1 MSRKYRLI
9 LMAISAIILCLIGW
23 LIKKDFSFLTD
34 DFWFTSGLLL
44 LVLLSLVDQP
54 FFSKD
59 SDIFVNAVTAS
70 LSLLLIPAESRDTI
84 FWIFLGV
91 VSYLILS
98 SYILM
103 LLRKRSLFEE
113 SNIIQFFSRF
123 NRQIGKPNVLFSA
136 FFLWGGIRQFSLDS
150 SEFNALL
157 WFWIVFTLLNIPSL
171 ASLIEKV
178 FQRKPKT
185 NSDMAIGKIFG
196 VQSKNTFLIK
206 LLEER
211 TAKLKVFDFVEFEYS
226 MDNKRRK
233 GIVLDVYLLNQE
245 QWIKVLTTSELD
257 SKINDV
263 VEKCTPDVVYKI
275 DSPQEV
281 SIMNQLVGIVVE
293 GSVIEKIRFSYN
305 SRVEITNGQL
315 VELNN
320 GKHKVI
326 YQVIQGT
333 TKVELLENKNESGL
347 IIGEA
352 IQLGEWN
359 AENEQFEQY
368 GWVPSINTPIFI
380 ASNIQEIKEKDN
392 EYKIGVIPNTNYP
405 IIIDKELA
413 VTHHTA
419 ILGVTGCGKSVFTR
433 NLIKNIANDT
443 TKVIIVDLTGEY
455 KTRFKN
461 ITPII
466 NDENSKSAFQAIE
479 AIASEKAKF
488 ANQQNKDT
496 IQVSEN
502 TIKTS
507 FYNSI
512 KSFLEG
518 NNNLSIFEIPDI
530 TNNSDI
536 LDYTKWFFWS
546 LFKTAKTKNS
556 FGKRVCV
563 VLEEA
568 HTVIPEL
575 STMGVSDFASKATV
589 NSIAQIALQGRKYN
603 IGFIVIAQ
611 RTANVSKTVL
621 TQCNSIIAFK
631 SLDKTSCDFLSNY
644 MGQEFIN
651 TLPSLKFRT
660 ALAVGKAFKSTVPM
674 IFEVPEINEE
684 VYGEIDMNDVENN
697 EQLPVPDPKESPMN
711 I

>member
-9 LMAISAIILCLIGW
+9 LMAISAIILCVIGW
-23 LIKKDFSFLTD
+23 FIKNDFSFLTE

-98 SYILM
+98 SYIIM
-103 LLRKRSLFEE
+103 LLRRRSLFEE
-113 SNIIQFFSRF
+113 SNTIQFFSRF

-157 WFWIVFTLLNIPSL
+157 WFWIVFTLLSIPSL
-171 ASLIEKV
+171 AGLIEKV

-257 SKINDV
+257 SKISNV
-263 VEKCTPDVVYKI
+263 VDKCTPDVVYKI
-275 DSPQEV
+275 DTPQEV

-320 GKHKVI
+320 GRHKVI

-496 IQVSEN
+496 IQAGEN

-518 NNNLSIFEIPDI
+518 NNNLSVFEIPDI

-536 LDYTKWFFWS
+536 LDYTKLFFWN
-546 LFKTAKTKNS
+546 LFKTAKTMNN

-568 HTVIPEL
+568 HTIIPEL

-660 ALAVGKAFKSTVPM
+660 ALAVGKAFKSTIPM
-674 IFEVPEINEE
+674 IFEVPEINEK

-697 EQLPVPDPKESPMN
+697 EQLPVPDPKESP
-711 I
+711 

>member
-23 LIKKDFSFLTD
+23 FIKKDFSFLTD

-59 SDIFVNAVTAS
+59 SDVFVNAVTAS

-84 FWIFLGV
+84 FWIFFSV
-91 VSYLILS
+91 VIYLMLS
-98 SYILM
+98 SYVLM

-113 SNIIQFFSRF
+113 SKTIQFFSRF

-257 SKINDV
+257 SKISNV
-263 VEKCTPDVVYKI
+263 VDKCTPDVVYKI
-275 DSPQEV
+275 DTPQE
-281 SIMNQLVGIVVE
+281 SSLMNQLVGIVVE

-380 ASNIQEIKEKDN
+380 ASNIQDIKEKNN

-433 NLIKNIANDT
+433 NLIKNIANDN

-455 KTRFKN
+455 KARFKDVSS
-461 ITPII
+461 II
-466 NDENSKSAFQAIE
+466 NENDSGIAFKAIE
-479 AIASEKAKF
+479 VIASEKAKF
-488 ANQQNKDT
+488 ANQQNKKT
-496 IQVSEN
+496 IEDSEN
-502 TIKTS
+502 AIKTA
-507 FYNSI
+507 FDNSI
-512 KSFLEG
+512 KSFLESDK
-518 NNNLSIFEIPDI
+518 NLSIFEIPDI

-536 LDYTKWFFWS
+536 LDYTKWFFWC
-546 LFKTAKTKNS
+546 LFTTAKTKNS

-568 HTVIPEL
+568 HTIIPEL

-651 TLPSLKFRT
+651 ILPSLKFRT
-660 ALAVGKAFKSTVPM
+660 AIAVGKAFKSTIPM

-684 VYGEIDMNDVENN
+684 VVESDKSNDV
-697 EQLPVPDPKESPMN
+697 D
-711 I
+711 

>member
-1 MSRKYRLI
+1 
-9 LMAISAIILCLIGW
+9 
-23 LIKKDFSFLTD
+23 
-34 DFWFTSGLLL
+34 
-44 LVLLSLVDQP
+44 
-54 FFSKD
+54 
-59 SDIFVNAVTAS
+59 
-70 LSLLLIPAESRDTI
+70 
-84 FWIFLGV
+84 
-91 VSYLILS
+91 
-98 SYILM
+98 
-103 LLRKRSLFEE
+103 
-113 SNIIQFFSRF
+113 
-123 NRQIGKPNVLFSA
+123 
-136 FFLWGGIRQFSLDS
+136 
-150 SEFNALL
+150 
-157 WFWIVFTLLNIPSL
+157 
-171 ASLIEKV
+171 
-178 FQRKPKT
+178 
-185 NSDMAIGKIFG
+185 MAIGKIFG

-257 SKINDV
+257 SKISNV
-263 VEKCTPDVVYKI
+263 VDKCTPDVVYKI
-275 DSPQEV
+275 DTPQEA
-281 SIMNQLVGIVVE
+281 SLMNQLVGIVVE

-380 ASNIQEIKEKDN
+380 ASNIQDIKEKNN

-433 NLIKNIANDT
+433 NLIKNIATEN

-455 KTRFKN
+455 KARFKDVSS
-461 ITPII
+461 II
-466 NDENSKSAFQAIE
+466 NENDSGIAFKAIE
-479 AIASEKAKF
+479 VIASEKAKF
-488 ANQQNKDT
+488 ANQQNKKT
-496 IQVSEN
+496 IEDSEN
-502 TIKTS
+502 AIKTA
-507 FYNSI
+507 FDNSI
-512 KSFLEG
+512 KSFLESDK
-518 NNNLSIFEIPDI
+518 NLSIFEIPDI

-536 LDYTKWFFWS
+536 LDYTKWFFWC
-546 LFKTAKTKNS
+546 LFTTAKTKNS
-556 FGKRVCV
+556 FEKRVCV

-568 HTVIPEL
+568 HTIIPEL

-651 TLPSLKFRT
+651 ILPSLKFRT
-660 ALAVGKAFKSTVPM
+660 AIAVGKAFKSTIPM

-684 VYGEIDMNDVENN
+684 IYGEIDMNDVENN
-697 EQLPVPDPKESPMN
+697 EQLPVPLRKNLP
-711 I
+711 